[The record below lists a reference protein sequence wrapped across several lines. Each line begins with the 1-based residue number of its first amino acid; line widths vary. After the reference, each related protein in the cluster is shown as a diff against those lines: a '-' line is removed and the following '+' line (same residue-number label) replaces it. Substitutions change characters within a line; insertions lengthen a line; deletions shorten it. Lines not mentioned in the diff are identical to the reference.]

1 MADTDTD
8 PGCSDEVRR
17 NLQLLLALS
26 PCISGA
32 DFKKTYKD
40 QFGLDFDLHGGNLME
55 ALEPYVRLGI
65 CTIEKRLVP
74 RGSTLQFIHRAITA
88 DGPNFEVGY
97 LLERYDDH
105 TGQIFPRDGDEF
117 TQPRLFKLED
127 CVEGHMLEP
136 NGELVEYLPDFS
148 DPSVPRARQVK
159 LLVLG
164 PCRNHGPSSTSEPN
178 WIG

>member
-105 TGQIFPRDGDEF
+105 TGQIFHE
-117 TQPRLFKLED
+117 TEMNL
-127 CVEGHMLEP
+127 P
-136 NGELVEYLPDFS
+136 NRASLSWKIVLKDICFS
-148 DPSVPRARQVK
+148 QM
-159 LLVLG
+159 G
-164 PCRNHGPSSTSEPN
+164 N
-178 WIG
+178 